1 LLRPADGKA
10 GYSVSPER
18 RETEMAASTADTICQ
33 SGVPYPVA
41 IEIARQMAAGA
52 GGVDST
58 SVNKLVASGVPGAAA
73 TALVAQ
79 ITAQV
84 FSAEKLVAA
93 GIHGETA
100 VQIKKTSG
108 H

>member
-1 LLRPADGKA
+1 
-10 GYSVSPER
+10 
-18 RETEMAASTADTICQ
+18 MASTADTICQ
-33 SGVPYPVA
+33 SGVSYPVA

-52 GGVDST
+52 GGVNTS

-79 ITAQV
+79 ITAQS
-84 FSAEKLVAA
+84 FNADTLAKAGFHAEA
-93 GIHGETA
+93 A